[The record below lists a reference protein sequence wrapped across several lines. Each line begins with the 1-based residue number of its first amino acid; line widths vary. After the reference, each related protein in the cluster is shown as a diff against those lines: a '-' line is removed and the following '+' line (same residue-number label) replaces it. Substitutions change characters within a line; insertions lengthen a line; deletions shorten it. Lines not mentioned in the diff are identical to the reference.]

1 MIESDKISMIR
12 KIRAKRK
19 EAECDCFVSIN
30 FSAEL
35 SEHAK
40 EKGNS
45 KGYHPC
51 RDGWL
56 VRDVQTHV
64 IVVSFFCANILSGVG
79 LVHWYQMFGTR
90 QY

>member
-51 RDGWL
+51 RVNSLLAEMADL
-56 VRDVQTHV
+56 YET
-64 IVVSFFCANILSGVG
+64 FKPML
-79 LVHWYQMFGTR
+79 L
-90 QY
+90 